1 MEKTWTQD
9 EVDAIT
15 KEVVKLEGQTDE
27 QVAEGRAAIE
37 RKYGLSPGALSQPK
51 VSTVAELEKRQIFP
65 EHFEATMEEVDRM
78 TMDQY
83 AVWRGLGYRM
93 KKPPE
98 EVQRDAEAEER
109 DRAQAA
115 ENEKMEKMTMPEYVA
130 YQKERE
136 RKAQEEKEAATRLVR
151 EEQQGK
157 LNALR
162 RKNPEDMT
170 MEEYAAYAAQ
180 RDAKN

>member
-98 EVQRDAEAEER
+98 EVQRDDEAEESE
-109 DRAQAA
+109 RAQAA

-130 YQKERE
+130 YQKERALKAE
-136 RKAQEEKEAATRLVR
+136 REKAEIANLSR
-151 EEQQGK
+151 EEQQNK
-157 LNALR
+157 LNAIR

-170 MEEYAAYAAQ
+170 MEEYAQ
-180 RDAKN
+180 WVELRDRR